1 MSDTIG
7 ELQRRIRRR
16 FESIPSAQYEQIAGD
31 FQKLIDNGLR
41 SGHDLSKM
49 ALDPSLDP
57 SIRSIACWFM
67 ARLMPKR
74 VSVSTLMTLMAES
87 PTLVRVEAI
96 RSLGVTRSNRA
107 LTAVIDLALHDS
119 VAMVRESSVDALGL
133 LQDER
138 GLDALLT
145 IAQNEDES
153 PALRGLA
160 IEQVGRLGVAR
171 SDVIQ
176 VLTSLLE
183 QERVEVAFW
192 AVHALVV
199 HPPSSCSSWNLCD
212 ARPDAVVC
220 GVDDVPRRR
229 GSDGHSS
236 RPWRRRRRSQ
246 SRPRSRSSGPSG
258 PASAGPSTRARS
270 GSGRP
275 RRSVGRRTP
284 NAGGPRENSSTSLAR
299 WMFTLSSMA

>member
-1 MSDTIG
+1 MSDAIG
-7 ELQRRIRRR
+7 ELQRRIRRQ

-31 FQKLIDNGLR
+31 FQKLVDNGLR

-57 SIRSIACWFM
+57 SVRSIACWFL

-74 VSVSTLMTLMAES
+74 VSVPTLMTLMAES

-107 LTAVIDLALHDS
+107 LTAVIDLALHDP
-119 VAMVRESSVDALGL
+119 VATVRESSVNALGL

-153 PALRGLA
+153 PSLRGLA
-160 IEQVGRLGVAR
+160 IEQVGSIGVAR

-176 VLTSLLE
+176 AQTSLLE

-192 AVHALVV
+192 AIHALGALGDGTVV
-199 HPPSSCSSWNLCD
+199 PTLERVARSDTRTLQPFGMVRDEALLAVETIRSREAISRTPPS
-212 ARPDAVVC
+212 
-220 GVDDVPRRR
+220 
-229 GSDGHSS
+229 
-236 RPWRRRRRSQ
+236 
-246 SRPRSRSSGPSG
+246 
-258 PASAGPSTRARS
+258 
-270 GSGRP
+270 
-275 RRSVGRRTP
+275 
-284 NAGGPRENSSTSLAR
+284 
-299 WMFTLSSMA
+299 